1 MRREKKI
8 KDVQSDANVM
18 DLYDGWNIFDS
29 RIWDTNEGE
38 TEEDNENDLLCLNCH
53 LIQQG
58 SAISYAD
65 NRCPQ
70 CGHDT
75 RDLIFGDIS

>member
-1 MRREKKI
+1 MRRQNSQ
-8 KDVQSDANVM
+8 DGLLSDINVM
-18 DLYDGWNIFDS
+18 DINDGWNIFDS
-29 RIWDTNEGE
+29 RMWDNDEHENEYD
-38 TEEDNENDLLCLNCH
+38 EDSGLPCLNCH

-75 RDLIFGDIS
+75 RDLIF